1 MILEN
6 IFSQSSLFIV
16 TLFLIMFTVII
27 FFLMLILR
35 NSQNQNRELIST
47 MRDSYEKQLYMMNER
62 LTASSDRWRDVN
74 HLLVSSQKSQPFIDQ
89 KNKIYFSSFLKANGL
104 TPADIELDKE
114 IVFVLTPFNNIFN
127 EVYRT
132 IQSTCMD
139 IGLKCY
145 RGDEQFLQGDILPH
159 ILKLICKSSIVIA
172 NIEGRNPNVF
182 YELGIAHAL
191 NKNTLLVTKT
201 IENLPIDIKAKR
213 IIIYR
218 NLKDLRAMLK
228 DELLKLAYTDRDLIE
243 PGHEQDLL
251 DLPLTPDTLEKY
263 TNIKYPWLSISIA
276 SKNTPK

>member
-1 MILEN
+1 
-6 IFSQSSLFIV
+6 
-16 TLFLIMFTVII
+16 MFTVII